1 MGELV
6 SASKT
11 TDLEIMKKV
20 ASYDSK
26 ALEALYNRYST
37 ILYTLI
43 KTIVSDT
50 KLAEEVLSDVFV
62 MIWRKINYF
71 DFEKGNVYT
80 WLITLARN
88 KAVDTVRIKRN
99 GVETQPYSD
108 AYENKFILPVL
119 KSDGKAAE
127 LKDAL
132 NKTVSMQKA
141 MEDLTDAQQYVIH
154 LAYFEGLTESEIA
167 SKLNIPISTV
177 KSKIR
182 IALTNLKENLAK
194 GYSI

>member
-1 MGELV
+1 MN
-6 SASKT
+6 SAST
-11 TDLEIMKKV
+11 TSDLEIMKKV

-43 KTIVSDT
+43 KTIVSDE
-50 KLAEEVLSDVFV
+50 KLAEEVLSEVFV
-62 MIWRKINYF
+62 IIWRKVNRF
-71 DFEKGNVYT
+71 DFKRGNVYT

-88 KAVDTVRIKRN
+88 KAVDTIRAKRS
-99 GVETQPYSD
+99 GVENKVYND
-108 AYENKFILPVL
+108 VYEDKFIIPVI
-119 KSDGKAAE
+119 KSDGKALE

-132 NKTVSMQKA
+132 NRTVKMQKA

-167 SKLNIPISTV
+167 TKLNIPVMTV

-182 IALTNLKENLAK
+182 IALTNLKENLSK
-194 GYSI
+194 GYII

>member
-1 MGELV
+1 LAAV
-6 SASKT
+6 DST
-11 TDLEIMKKV
+11 TSDLEIMKRV
-20 ASYDSK
+20 ASYDSL

-43 KTIVSDT
+43 KTIVSDQ
-50 KLAEEVLSDVFV
+50 KFAEDILSDVFV
-62 MIWRKINYF
+62 IIWRKINHF

-88 KAVDTVRIKRN
+88 KAVDTIRMKKS

-108 AYENKFILPVL
+108 EYEDKFILPLL
-119 KSDGKAAE
+119 KSNGKAVE
-127 LKDAL
+127 LRDAL
-132 NKTVSMQKA
+132 NKTVNMQKA

-154 LAYFEGLTESEIA
+154 LAYFEGLTEGEIA
-167 SKLNIPISTV
+167 SKLNIPVSTV

-182 IALTNLKENLAK
+182 IALTNLKENLSR

>member
-1 MGELV
+1 LTA
-6 SASKT
+6 AST
-11 TDLEIMKKV
+11 TSDLEIIKKV

-43 KTIVSDT
+43 KTIVSDQ
-50 KLAEEVLSDVFV
+50 KLAEEILSDVFV
-62 MIWRKINYF
+62 IIWRKVNHF

-88 KAVDTVRIKRN
+88 KAVDTLRMKKS
-99 GVETQPYSD
+99 GVETQPYSEE
-108 AYENKFILPVL
+108 YENKFIIPVL
-119 KSDGKAAE
+119 KSEGKSIE

-132 NKTVSMQKA
+132 NRTVKMQKA

-167 SKLNIPISTV
+167 AKLNIPVPTV

-182 IALTNLKENLAK
+182 IALNNLKENLAK
-194 GYSI
+194 GYTI

>member
-1 MGELV
+1 MAP
-6 SASKT
+6 AST
-11 TDLEIMKKV
+11 TSDLEIMKKV

-37 ILYTLI
+37 ILFTLI
-43 KTIVSDT
+43 KTIVSDE

-62 MIWRKINYF
+62 IIWRKVNSF
-71 DFEKGNVYT
+71 DFKKGNVYT

-88 KAVDTVRIKRN
+88 KAVDTLRAKRS
-99 GVETQPYSD
+99 GVENKQYSD
-108 AYENKFILPVL
+108 EYEHKFIIPVIRSNG
-119 KSDGKAAE
+119 KSLE

-132 NKTVSMQKA
+132 KKTVTMQKA
-141 MEDLTDAQQYVIH
+141 MEELTDAQQYVIH

-167 SKLNIPISTV
+167 AKLNIPVPTV

-182 IALTNLKENLAK
+182 IALTNLKENLSK
-194 GYSI
+194 GYTI

>member
-1 MGELV
+1 MTP
-6 SASKT
+6 AST
-11 TDLEIMKKV
+11 TSDLEIMKKV

-43 KTIVSDT
+43 KTIVSDE

-62 MIWRKINYF
+62 IIWRKINHF
-71 DFEKGNVYT
+71 NFKKGNVYT
-80 WLITLARN
+80 WLITIARN
-88 KAVDTVRIKRN
+88 KAVDTIRAKRS
-99 GVETQPYSD
+99 GVENTQYSD
-108 AYENKFILPVL
+108 DYENKFIIPNIRSNG
-119 KSDGKAAE
+119 KSLE

-132 NKTVSMQKA
+132 KKTVTMQKA
-141 MEDLTDAQQYVIH
+141 MEELTDAQQYVIH

-167 SKLNIPISTV
+167 AKLNIPVPTV

-182 IALTNLKENLAK
+182 IALTNLKENLSK
-194 GYSI
+194 GYTI

>member
-1 MGELV
+1 MTSV
-6 SASKT
+6 SAT

-43 KTIVSDT
+43 KTIVSDAV
-50 KLAEEVLSDVFV
+50 LAEEVLSDVFV
-62 MIWRKINYF
+62 IIWRKVNHF

-88 KAVDTVRIKRN
+88 KAVDTVRTKRT

-108 AYENKFILPVL
+108 EYENKFILPVL
-119 KSDGKAAE
+119 KTDGKALE

-132 NKTVSMQKA
+132 EKTIKMQQSM
-141 MEDLTDAQQYVIH
+141 EELTDAQQYVIH

-167 SKLNIPISTV
+167 AKLNIPVSTV

-182 IALTNLKENLAK
+182 IALTNLKENLSK

>member
-1 MGELV
+1 MTTT
-6 SASKT
+6 SAAS
-11 TDLEIMKKV
+11 DLEIMKKV

-43 KTIVSDT
+43 KTIVSDQ
-50 KLAEEVLSDVFV
+50 KLAEEILSDVFV
-62 MIWRKINYF
+62 IIWRKVNHF
-71 DFEKGNVYT
+71 NFEKGNVYT

-88 KAVDTVRIKRN
+88 KAVDTIRMKRS
-99 GVETQPYSD
+99 GVEPQPYSD
-108 AYENKFILPVL
+108 EYEDKFIIPVI
-119 KSDGKAAE
+119 KSNGKSLE

-132 NKTVSMQKA
+132 SRTVKMQKA

-167 SKLNIPISTV
+167 AKLNIPVPTV

-182 IALTNLKENLAK
+182 IALNNLKENLSK
-194 GYSI
+194 GYTI

>member
-1 MGELV
+1 MN
-6 SASKT
+6 SASTT
-11 TDLEIMKKV
+11 TDLDIMKKV

-43 KTIVSDT
+43 KTIVSDAA
-50 KLAEEVLSDVFV
+50 LAEEVLSDVFV
-62 MIWRKINYF
+62 IIWRKVNHF
-71 DFEKGNVYT
+71 DFEDGNVYT

-88 KAVDTVRIKRN
+88 KAVDTIRVKRT

-108 AYENKFILPVL
+108 EYENKFILPVL
-119 KSDGKAAE
+119 KPGGKTIE

-132 NKTVSMQKA
+132 NKTVKIQKA
-141 MEDLTDAQQYVIH
+141 MEELTDAQQYVIH

-167 SKLNIPISTV
+167 AKLNIPISTV

-182 IALTNLKENLAK
+182 IALTNLKENLSK

>member
-1 MGELV
+1 MN
-6 SASKT
+6 SASAT

-43 KTIVSDT
+43 KTIVSDSA
-50 KLAEEVLSDVFV
+50 LAEEVLSDVFV
-62 MIWRKINYF
+62 IIWRKVNHF

-80 WLITLARN
+80 WLITLTRN
-88 KAVDTVRIKRN
+88 KAVDTIRIKRS

-108 AYENKFILPVL
+108 EYENKFILPAL
-119 KSDGKAAE
+119 KSDGKAVE

-132 NKTVSMQKA
+132 NKTVIIQKA

-167 SKLNIPISTV
+167 AKLNIPLSTV

-182 IALTNLKENLAK
+182 IALTNLKENLSR
-194 GYSI
+194 GYTI

>member
-1 MGELV
+1 MTP
-6 SASKT
+6 AST
-11 TDLEIMKKV
+11 NSDLEIMKKV

-43 KTIVSDT
+43 ITVVSDE

-62 MIWRKINYF
+62 IIWRKVNRF
-71 DFEKGNVYT
+71 DFKKGNVYT

-88 KAVDTVRIKRN
+88 KAIDTMRTKRS
-99 GVETQPYSD
+99 GVENKQYTD
-108 AYENKFILPVL
+108 EYEDKFIIPVIR
-119 KSDGKAAE
+119 SDGKSLE

-132 NKTVSMQKA
+132 KKTVTMQKA
-141 MEDLTDAQQYVIH
+141 MEELTDAQQYVIH

-167 SKLNIPISTV
+167 AKLNIPIPTV

-182 IALTNLKENLAK
+182 IALTNLKENLSK
-194 GYSI
+194 GYTI

>member
-1 MGELV
+1 VGILS
-6 SASKT
+6 SASTT

-43 KTIVSDT
+43 KTIVSDAA
-50 KLAEEVLSDVFV
+50 LAEEVLSEVFV
-62 MIWRKINYF
+62 IIWRKIDHF
-71 DFEKGNVYT
+71 DFEQGNVYT

-88 KAVDTVRIKRN
+88 KAVDTIRVKKS

-108 AYENKFILPVL
+108 QYENKFILPVL
-119 KSDGKAAE
+119 KSDGKSLE

-132 NKTVSMQKA
+132 DKTVKMQKA
-141 MEDLTDAQQYVIH
+141 MEELTDAQQYVIH

-167 SKLNIPISTV
+167 AKLNIPVSTV

-182 IALTNLKENLAK
+182 IALTNLKENLSR

>member
-1 MGELV
+1 
-6 SASKT
+6 
-11 TDLEIMKKV
+11 MKKV
-20 ASYDSK
+20 ASNDSK

-43 KTIVSDT
+43 KTIVSD
-50 KLAEEVLSDVFV
+50 KSLAEEVLSDVFV
-62 MIWRKINYF
+62 IIWRKVGNF
-71 DFEKGNVYT
+71 DFNKGNVYT

-88 KAVDTVRIKRN
+88 KAVDTMRMKRS
-99 GVETQPYSD
+99 GAEAKKYSD
-108 AYENKFILPVL
+108 EYENKFIIPHI
-119 KSDGKAAE
+119 KSYGKGLE

-132 NKTVSMQKA
+132 DRTVQMQKA
-141 MEDLTDAQQYVIH
+141 MEELTDAQQYVIH

-167 SKLNIPISTV
+167 AKLNIPVSTV

-194 GYSI
+194 GYII

>member
-1 MGELV
+1 LTTTSTV
-6 SASKT
+6 S
-11 TDLEIMKKV
+11 DLEIMKKV

-43 KTIVSDT
+43 KTIVSDQ

-62 MIWRKINYF
+62 IIWRKIDRF

-88 KAVDTVRIKRN
+88 KAVDTVRMRKS
-99 GVETQPYSD
+99 GVEPQPYSEE
-108 AYENKFILPVL
+108 YENKFILPVIR
-119 KSDGKAAE
+119 SSGKPLE

-132 NKTVSMQKA
+132 NRTVKMQKA
-141 MEDLTDAQQYVIH
+141 MEELTDAQQYVIH

-167 SKLNIPISTV
+167 AKLNIPVSTV

>member
-1 MGELV
+1 VGKL
-6 SASKT
+6 SSGT
-11 TDLEIMKKV
+11 LTDLEILKKV

-43 KTIVSDT
+43 KTIVAEE

-62 MIWRKINYF
+62 IIWRKINQF
-71 DFEKGNVYT
+71 NFKKGNVYT
-80 WLITLARN
+80 WLLTLARN
-88 KAVDTVRIKRN
+88 KAVDTVRRAKSGI
-99 GVETQPYSD
+99 ETEPYSD
-108 AYENKFILPVL
+108 GYEDKYIIPVL
-119 KSDGKAAE
+119 QPDGNAVE

-132 NKTVSMQKA
+132 DLTIRMQKS
-141 MEDLTDAQQYVIH
+141 MEELTDAQQYVIH

-167 SKLNIPISTV
+167 AKLNIPVSTV

-182 IALTNLKENLAK
+182 IAIMNLKENLAK
-194 GYSI
+194 RTQV

>member
-1 MGELV
+1 MN
-6 SASKT
+6 SAST
-11 TDLEIMKKV
+11 MTDLDIMKKV

-43 KTIVSDT
+43 KTIVADT
-50 KLAEEVLSDVFV
+50 ALAEEVLSEVFV
-62 MIWRKINYF
+62 IIWRKVNHF
-71 DFEKGNVYT
+71 DFDEGNVYT

-88 KAVDTVRIKRN
+88 KAVDTIRVKKS

-108 AYENKFILPVL
+108 EYENKHILPAL
-119 KSDGKAAE
+119 KPNGKSLE

-132 NKTVSMQKA
+132 DKTVKMQKA
-141 MEDLTDAQQYVIH
+141 MEELTDAQQYVIH

-167 SKLNIPISTV
+167 AKLNIPVSTV

-182 IALTNLKENLAK
+182 IALTNLKENLSR

>member
-1 MGELV
+1 MN
-6 SASKT
+6 SAST
-11 TDLEIMKKV
+11 MTDLDIMKKV

-43 KTIVSDT
+43 KTIVTDT
-50 KLAEEVLSDVFV
+50 ALAEEVLSEVFV
-62 MIWRKINYF
+62 IIWRKVNHFNF
-71 DFEKGNVYT
+71 DKGNVYT

-88 KAVDTVRIKRN
+88 KAVDTIRVKKS

-108 AYENKFILPVL
+108 EYENKHILPVL
-119 KSDGKAAE
+119 KSDGKSLE

-132 NKTVSMQKA
+132 DKTVKMQKA
-141 MEDLTDAQQYVIH
+141 MEELTDAQQYVIH

-167 SKLNIPISTV
+167 AKLNIPVSTV

-182 IALTNLKENLAK
+182 IALTNLKENLSK

>member
-1 MGELV
+1 MN
-6 SASKT
+6 SASTT

-43 KTIVSDT
+43 KTIVSDAA
-50 KLAEEVLSDVFV
+50 LAEEVLSEVFV
-62 MIWRKINYF
+62 IIWRKVNHF

-88 KAVDTVRIKRN
+88 KAVDTIRVKKS

-108 AYENKFILPVL
+108 EYENKFILPIL
-119 KSDGKAAE
+119 KSDGKSLE

-132 NKTVSMQKA
+132 DKTVKMQKA
-141 MEDLTDAQQYVIH
+141 MEELTDAQQYVIH

-167 SKLNIPISTV
+167 AKLNIPVSTV

-182 IALTNLKENLAK
+182 IALTNLKENLSR

>member
-1 MGELV
+1 MATT
-6 SASKT
+6 SAAS
-11 TDLEIMKKV
+11 DLEIMKKV

-43 KTIVSDT
+43 KTIVSDQ
-50 KLAEEVLSDVFV
+50 KLAEEILSDVFV
-62 MIWRKINYF
+62 IIWRKVNHF
-71 DFEKGNVYT
+71 NFEKGNVYT

-88 KAVDTVRIKRN
+88 KAVDTIRMKRS
-99 GVETQPYSD
+99 GVEPQPYSD
-108 AYENKFILPVL
+108 EYEDKFIIPVI
-119 KSDGKAAE
+119 KSNGKSLE

-132 NKTVSMQKA
+132 NRTVKMQKA

-167 SKLNIPISTV
+167 AKLNIPVPTV

-182 IALTNLKENLAK
+182 IALNNLKENLSK
-194 GYSI
+194 GYTI

>member
-1 MGELV
+1 MT
-6 SASKT
+6 SASTT

-62 MIWRKINYF
+62 IIWRKVNHF

-88 KAVDTVRIKRN
+88 KAVDTIRVKKS
-99 GVETQPYSD
+99 GVETQAYSD
-108 AYENKFILPVL
+108 EYEDKFILPAL
-119 KSDGKAAE
+119 KTDGKALE

-132 NKTVSMQKA
+132 NNTIKMQKA
-141 MEDLTDAQQYVIH
+141 MEELTDAQQYVIH
-154 LAYFEGLTESEIA
+154 LAYFEGLTEGEIA
-167 SKLNIPISTV
+167 AKLNIPVPTV

-182 IALTNLKENLAK
+182 IALTNLKENLSK

>member
-1 MGELV
+1 LN
-6 SASKT
+6 SAST
-11 TDLEIMKKV
+11 MTDLDIMKKV

-43 KTIVSDT
+43 KTIVADT
-50 KLAEEVLSDVFV
+50 ALAEEVLSEVFV
-62 MIWRKINYF
+62 IIWRKVNHF
-71 DFEKGNVYT
+71 DFDEGNVYT

-88 KAVDTVRIKRN
+88 KAVDTIRVKKS

-108 AYENKFILPVL
+108 EYENKHILPAL
-119 KSDGKAAE
+119 KPNGKSLE

-132 NKTVSMQKA
+132 DKTVKMQKA
-141 MEDLTDAQQYVIH
+141 MEELTDAQQYVIH

-167 SKLNIPISTV
+167 AKLNIPVSTV

-182 IALTNLKENLAK
+182 IALTNLKENLSK

>member
-1 MGELV
+1 MN
-6 SASKT
+6 SASTT

-26 ALEALYNRYST
+26 ALEALYNRYSS

-43 KTIVSDT
+43 KTIVSDAA
-50 KLAEEVLSDVFV
+50 LAEEVLSDVFV
-62 MIWRKINYF
+62 IIWRKINH
-71 DFEKGNVYT
+71 FEFEAGNVYP

-88 KAVDTVRIKRN
+88 KAVDTIRVKRT

-108 AYENKFILPVL
+108 EYENKFIIPVL
-119 KSDGKAAE
+119 KPGGKALE

-132 NKTVSMQKA
+132 NSTVNIQKA

-167 SKLNIPISTV
+167 AKLNIPVSTV

-182 IALTNLKENLAK
+182 IALTNLKENLSK
-194 GYSI
+194 GHSI

>member
-1 MGELV
+1 LTSGTSV
-6 SASKT
+6 
-11 TDLEIMKKV
+11 TDLDILKKV

-43 KTIVSDT
+43 KTIVADD

-62 MIWRKINYF
+62 IIWRKINHF
-71 DFEKGNVYT
+71 NFQNGNVFT
-80 WLITLARN
+80 WLVTLARN
-88 KAVDTVRIKRN
+88 KAVDSLRRN
-99 GVETQPYSD
+99 RTGVEPEPYTD
-108 AYENKFILPVL
+108 EYEDKYIVPVL
-119 KSDGKAAE
+119 HPTAKALE

-132 NKTVSMQKA
+132 EFTIRIQKSM
-141 MEDLTDAQQYVIH
+141 EELTDAQQYVIH
-154 LAYFEGLTESEIA
+154 LAYFEGLTENEIA
-167 SKLNIPISTV
+167 AKLNIPVPTV

-194 GYSI
+194 RTLV

>member
-1 MGELV
+1 MN
-6 SASKT
+6 SASAT

-26 ALEALYNRYST
+26 ALEAIYNRYST

-50 KLAEEVLSDVFV
+50 ALAEEVLSDVFV
-62 MIWRKINYF
+62 IIWRKVNHF

-80 WLITLARN
+80 WLITLTRN
-88 KAVDTVRIKRN
+88 KAVDTIRVKRS

-108 AYENKFILPVL
+108 EYEDKFILPAL
-119 KSDGKAAE
+119 RPDSKAVE

-132 NKTVSMQKA
+132 NKTVKIQKA
-141 MEDLTDAQQYVIH
+141 MEELTDAQQYVIH

-167 SKLNIPISTV
+167 AKLNIPLSTV

-182 IALTNLKENLAK
+182 IALTNLKENLSK
-194 GYSI
+194 GYTI

>member
-1 MGELV
+1 M
-6 SASKT
+6 T
-11 TDLEIMKKV
+11 TTTATSDLEIMKKV

-43 KTIVSDT
+43 KTIVSDQ
-50 KLAEEVLSDVFV
+50 KFAEEILSDVFV
-62 MIWRKINYF
+62 IIWRKVNHF
-71 DFEKGNVYT
+71 NFENGNVYT

-88 KAVDTVRIKRN
+88 KAVDTIRMKRS
-99 GVETQPYSD
+99 GVEPQPYSD
-108 AYENKFILPVL
+108 EYEDKFIIPVI
-119 KSDGKAAE
+119 KSNGKSLE

-132 NKTVSMQKA
+132 NRTVKMQKA

-167 SKLNIPISTV
+167 AKLNIPVPTV

-182 IALTNLKENLAK
+182 IALNNLKENLSK
-194 GYSI
+194 GYTI

>member
-1 MGELV
+1 MATA
-6 SASKT
+6 SATS
-11 TDLEIMKKV
+11 DLEIMKKV

-43 KTIVSDT
+43 KTIVTDQ
-50 KLAEEVLSDVFV
+50 KLAEETLSDVFV
-62 MIWRKINYF
+62 IIWRKVNHF

-88 KAVDTVRIKRN
+88 KAVDTIRMKRS
-99 GVETQPYSD
+99 GVEPQPYSD
-108 AYENKFILPVL
+108 EYENKVIIPVI
-119 KSDGKAAE
+119 KSDGKSLE

-132 NKTVSMQKA
+132 NRTVKIQKA

-167 SKLNIPISTV
+167 AKLNIPVPTV

-182 IALTNLKENLAK
+182 IALNNLKENLSK
-194 GYSI
+194 GYTI

>member
-1 MGELV
+1 MTV
-6 SASKT
+6 AST
-11 TDLEIMKKV
+11 TSDLEIMKKV

-43 KTIVSDT
+43 KTIVSDQ
-50 KLAEEVLSDVFV
+50 KLAEEILSDVFV
-62 MIWRKINYF
+62 IIWRKVNHF

-88 KAVDTVRIKRN
+88 KAVDTLRMNKS

-108 AYENKFILPVL
+108 EYENKFIIPVI
-119 KSDGKAAE
+119 KSEGKSLE

-132 NKTVSMQKA
+132 NRTVKMQKA
-141 MEDLTDAQQYVIH
+141 MEDLTDAQQFVIH

-167 SKLNIPISTV
+167 AKLNIPIPTV

-182 IALTNLKENLAK
+182 IALNNLKENLAK
-194 GYSI
+194 GYTI

>member
-1 MGELV
+1 M
-6 SASKT
+6 T
-11 TDLEIMKKV
+11 KV

-43 KTIVSDT
+43 KTIVSDD

-62 MIWRKINYF
+62 IIWRKVNRF
-71 DFEKGNVYT
+71 DFRKGNVYT

-88 KAVDTVRIKRN
+88 KAVDTVRIKKS
-99 GVETQPYSD
+99 GVETEPYSD
-108 AYENKFILPVL
+108 EYENKFILPVL
-119 KSDGKAAE
+119 EPVEKNLE

-132 NKTVSMQKA
+132 NKTVKMQKA
-141 MEDLTDAQQYVIH
+141 MEELTDAQQYVIH

-167 SKLNIPISTV
+167 SKLNIPVPTV

-182 IALTNLKENLAK
+182 IALTNLKENLSK
-194 GYSI
+194 GYTI

>member
-1 MGELV
+1 MAAA
-6 SASKT
+6 SATS
-11 TDLEIMKKV
+11 DLEIMKKV

-43 KTIVSDT
+43 KTIVSDQ
-50 KLAEEVLSDVFV
+50 KLAEEILSDVFV
-62 MIWRKINYF
+62 IIWRKVNHF

-88 KAVDTVRIKRN
+88 KAVDTLRMKKS

-108 AYENKFILPVL
+108 EYEDKFIIPVI
-119 KSDGKAAE
+119 KSDGKGLE

-132 NKTVSMQKA
+132 NRTVKMQKA

-167 SKLNIPISTV
+167 AKLNIPVPTV

-182 IALTNLKENLAK
+182 IALNNLKENLAK
-194 GYSI
+194 GYTI

>member
-1 MGELV
+1 MN
-6 SASKT
+6 SAST
-11 TDLEIMKKV
+11 TSDLEIMKKV

-43 KTIVSDT
+43 KTIVSDE
-50 KLAEEVLSDVFV
+50 KLAEEVLSEVFV
-62 MIWRKINYF
+62 IIWRKVNRF
-71 DFEKGNVYT
+71 DFKRGNVYT

-88 KAVDTVRIKRN
+88 KAVDTIRAKRS
-99 GVETQPYSD
+99 GVENK
-108 AYENKFILPVL
+108 AYNDIYEDKFIIPVIR
-119 KSDGKAAE
+119 SDGKALE

-132 NKTVSMQKA
+132 NRTVKMQKA

-167 SKLNIPISTV
+167 TKLNIPVTTV

-182 IALTNLKENLAK
+182 IALTNLKENLSK
-194 GYSI
+194 GYII

>member
-1 MGELV
+1 LN
-6 SASKT
+6 SAST
-11 TDLEIMKKV
+11 MTDLDIMKKV

-43 KTIVSDT
+43 KTIVADT
-50 KLAEEVLSDVFV
+50 ALAEEVLSEVFV
-62 MIWRKINYF
+62 IIWRKVNHF
-71 DFEKGNVYT
+71 DFDEGNVYT

-88 KAVDTVRIKRN
+88 KAVDTIRVKKS

-108 AYENKFILPVL
+108 EYENKHVLPAL
-119 KSDGKAAE
+119 KPNGKSLE

-132 NKTVSMQKA
+132 DKTVKMQKA
-141 MEDLTDAQQYVIH
+141 MEELTDAQQYVIH

-167 SKLNIPISTV
+167 AKLNIPVSTV

-182 IALTNLKENLAK
+182 IALTNLKENLSK